1 VDVIKVVDLGAK
13 ISEQLSLYFSDFY
26 TNLYR
31 FYKFAVFE
39 NKKEIK
45 NRG

>member
-1 VDVIKVVDLGAK
+1 MDVTKVVDLGAR
-13 ISEQLSLYFSDFY
+13 ISEQLSLYSSDFY

-31 FYKFAVFE
+31 FYKFATFE

-45 NRG
+45 IRG